1 MEVFIHDGQ
10 LFHLAAQ
17 QQGLG
22 FLQGDALGGGDEM
35 FLGHHLADG
44 DIEAGHEL
52 EVAVGDDAHQLA
64 VGIADGNAADMEL
77 AHQPVGIADEMLRGE
92 EKGIIDDTVFAALD
106 PIDLIGLLADGH
118 ILMDDAEAAFP
129 GHGDGHAAFG
139 DGIHGGA
146 DERGIEVDIP
156 GQAGTDIDIGGQHI
170 AVGRHHQDVIEGE
183 CLRQKFGIVIGI
195 QHQ

>member
-1 MEVFIHDGQ
+1 MEVFIHNGQ

-17 QQGLG
+17 QQRLG
-22 FLQGDALGGGDEM
+22 FLQSDALRGGNEVI
-35 FLGHHLADG
+35 FGHHFPDG

-64 VGIADGNAADMEL
+64 IGIADGDAADMEL
-77 AHQPVGIADEMLRGE
+77 AHQAVGIADEVFRRE

-106 PIDLIGLLADGH
+106 AIHLIGLLANGH
-118 ILMDDAEAAFP
+118 ILMNDADAALP

-139 DGIHGGA
+139 NGIHGGT
-146 DERGIEVDIP
+146 DERSIEVNIP
-156 GQAGTDIDIGGQHI
+156 GQTGAHIDIGGQHC
-170 AVGRHHQDVIEGE
+170 AVGRYHQDIIEGE
-183 CLRQKFGIVIGI
+183 SLRQELGVVIGI